1 MNVTKDVINDL
12 LPLYAANDCSGDT
25 RKLVDDYLQRN
36 PAEAEQLRR
45 IMSAP
50 VPGAAPSPAEL
61 DEARS
66 LRKARRTVRRRSF
79 LLGLAIFFSL
89 TPFSFFVTEKQSYWL
104 LLDAPMTALIYGALG
119 VVCWAAYAVARYRL
133 RIL

>member
-12 LPLYAANDCSGDT
+12 LLLYAANDCSGDT

-45 IMSAP
+45 IMNAP
-50 VPGAAPSPAEL
+50 VPRPAPSPAEL

-66 LRKARRTVRRRSF
+66 LRKARRAVRRRSF

-104 LLDAPMTALIYGALG
+104 LLDAPRTALAYGALG
-119 VVCWAAYAVARYRL
+119 VVCWATYAVVRYRS